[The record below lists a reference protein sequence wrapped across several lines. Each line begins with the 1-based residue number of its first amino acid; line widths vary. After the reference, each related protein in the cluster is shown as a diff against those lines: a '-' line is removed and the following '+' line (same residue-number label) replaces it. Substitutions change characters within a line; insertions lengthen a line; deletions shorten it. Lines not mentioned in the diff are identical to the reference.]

1 MAQEL
6 HIASL
11 VVHAKPAALD
21 TVQPGVVALSGTE
34 IHGVSDAGKMVVTLE
49 TDSEAEMLE
58 RIDAI
63 GKLQG
68 VLSVALVF
76 HQVDDDALQ

>member
-21 TVQPGVVALSGTE
+21 SVQPGVDALSGTE
-34 IHGVSDAGKMVVTLE
+34 VHGVSETGKLVVTLE
-49 TDSEAEMLE
+49 TDSEAAMLE

-63 GKLQG
+63 GRLQG

-76 HQVDDDALQ
+76 HQVDDEELQ